1 MSTDLS
7 RRGVLVAAAGLGLA
21 AAAPARASGGRGR
34 NHVIVIDKMAFG
46 AAPPGIK
53 AGDTV
58 TWTNRDLVRHTA
70 TARNGAFDVDLPPGA
85 SGSAVMGRAGAV
97 AYYCRYHPAMR
108 AQLSVTA

>member
-46 AAPPGIK
+46 ATPPGIK
-53 AGDTV
+53 VGDTV
-58 TWTNRDLVRHTA
+58 TWTNRDVVRHTA
-70 TARNGAFDVDLPPGA
+70 TARNGVFDVDLPPGA
-85 SGSAVMGRAGAV
+85 SGSAVMGRAGAIP
-97 AYYCRYHPAMR
+97 YYCRYHPAMR
-108 AQLSVTA
+108 AQISVTA